1 MADGRW
7 LMADGCFASLLTF
20 AHTLPGHL
28 MSANDAVIVSAVRS
42 AVGRGKKDGSLANVH
57 PVDLS
62 AEVLTAAVSRAGV
75 APGDVD
81 DVIWGCA
88 MPEASQGLNMAR
100 LSVLRAGFPVEVP
113 ATTVNR
119 FCSSGLQTI
128 AMGAQAIM
136 SGMAETVI
144 AGGIEMMSQ
153 VPMSGYHTR
162 LNPAITESYIGMGFT
177 AERVAERWKVSRAD
191 QDAWALGSHEKAARA
206 WQAGRFSDQIV
217 PIEAER
223 VNGNGTTERAAFARD
238 ELVRADTTAEK
249 LAKLQPAFK
258 AGGTVTAGNAS
269 PYSDGAAA
277 LVLMKRAKAEALG
290 LRPLA
295 RFVTF
300 AAAGVEPDVMG
311 VGPIKAVPK
320 ALRLAG
326 MSLADMDLIEFNEA
340 FASQILA
347 SMREL
352 GVPEDRVNVN
362 GGAIALGHPLG
373 ATGAKLTTQLI
384 HELQRRGGGRGLV
397 TMCVGGGMGAAGIF
411 EVAA

>member
-1 MADGRW
+1 
-7 LMADGCFASLLTF
+7 
-20 AHTLPGHL
+20 
-28 MSANDAVIVSAVRS
+28 MSPNDAVIVSAVRT
-42 AVGRGKKDGSLANVH
+42 AVARGKKDGSLANVH

-62 AEVLTAAVSRAGV
+62 AEVLTAAVNRAGV
-75 APGDVD
+75 KPSTID
-81 DVIWGCA
+81 DVLWGCA
-88 MPEASQGLNMAR
+88 MPEASQGLNVAR

-119 FCSSGLQTI
+119 FCSSGLQTV
-128 AMGAQAIM
+128 AMAAQAIM
-136 SGMAETVI
+136 SGMAETVV
-144 AGGIEMMSQ
+144 AGGVEMMSQ
-153 VPMSGYHTR
+153 VPMSGFHTR
-162 LNPAITESYIGMGFT
+162 LNPAMTESYIGMGFT
-177 AERVAERWKVSRAD
+177 AERVAERWQVSRAD

-206 WQAGRFSDQIV
+206 WQAGRFGDQIV
-217 PIEAER
+217 PIRAER
-223 VNGNGTTERAAFARD
+223 VNGQGTAEQVEFCRD
-238 ELVRADTTAEK
+238 ELVRTDTTPEK
-249 LAKLQPAFK
+249 LAKLPPAFK
-258 AGGTVTAGNAS
+258 VGGTVTAGNAS

-277 LVLMKRAKAEALG
+277 LVVMKRARADALG
-290 LRPLA
+290 ITPLA

-300 AAAGVEPDVMG
+300 AAAGVAPDIMG

-326 MSLADMDLIEFNEA
+326 MSLSDIDLIEFNEA

-352 GVPEDRVNVN
+352 GMPEDRVNVN

-373 ATGAKLTTQLI
+373 ASGAKLTTQLI
-384 HELQRRGGGRGLV
+384 HELKRRGGGRGLV